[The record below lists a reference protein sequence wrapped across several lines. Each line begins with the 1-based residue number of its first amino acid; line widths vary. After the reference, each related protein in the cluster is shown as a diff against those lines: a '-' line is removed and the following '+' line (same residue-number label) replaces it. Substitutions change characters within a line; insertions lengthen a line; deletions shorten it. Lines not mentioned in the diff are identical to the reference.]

1 MRALN
6 GDYPMHNPL
15 RRRRAVLVPM
25 PMLCLPLAL
34 LSGCATLGS
43 ALSPYS
49 EKFSC
54 KNSDH
59 GVCIHPEQAYEDA
72 VAGRKSRSDPAVTN
86 DKKLLAAEDR
96 AAEKAKGKDRK
107 AGARAAKTVVAV
119 PAPVDRNY
127 ADLASS
133 VTNAGTPMLRP
144 SRTVRTLI
152 LPYADRQRPDRL
164 YMSRFVYSMLGQPAW
179 VVGSYLVEP
188 AGRAP
193 NPPVLRSVRDA
204 GADAGATASASPE
217 PRP

>member
-1 MRALN
+1 MSKLGSRSRAWCA
-6 GDYPMHNPL
+6 P
-15 RRRRAVLVPM
+15 AS
-25 PMLCLPLAL
+25 CLALTL

-43 ALSPYS
+43 VLSPYS

-59 GVCIHPEQAYEDA
+59 GQCIHPEQAYADA
-72 VAGRKSRSDPAVTN
+72 VAGRASKSDPAVTN
-86 DKKLLAAEDR
+86 DKKLLTKEDR
-96 AAEKAKGKDRK
+96 ADARRKDKKREKDKLAGAKGRPEVAAAPNAY
-107 AGARAAKTVVAV
+107 AGLAASVA
-119 PAPVDRNY
+119 D
-127 ADLASS
+127 
-133 VTNAGTPMLRP
+133 AGTPMLRP

-193 NPPVLRSVRDA
+193 NPPVLRSVRDT
-204 GADAGATASASPE
+204 GAETGEASAPIGAE